1 MPRKRTVHEV
11 AFRLNHDMA
20 LQIAPEIQKFDLGLT
35 KQQLRT
41 MRLIWA
47 SENVTLVE
55 IADTLK
61 RNKAQVVRL
70 VDELCNAGM
79 VVRKPNPK
87 DGRSKILSLTPQGTH
102 FFDTIEGIEAKFSDQ
117 LTNGISPED
126 LETFFSVADQL
137 SANLKKI

>member
-1 MPRKRTVHEV
+1 MTRKRSIHEV

-20 LQIAPEIQKFDLGLT
+20 LQIAPEVAKMDVGLT
-35 KQQLRT
+35 AQQLRT

-70 VDELCNAGM
+70 VDELCKAGM
-79 VVRKPNPK
+79 VVRQPNPN
-87 DGRSKILSLTPQGTH
+87 DGRSKILTLTEQGEG
-102 FFDTIEGIEAKFSDQ
+102 FFRQIEAIEDRFGAQ
-117 LTNGISPED
+117 LTQGISPDD
-126 LETFFSVADQL
+126 LAAFFRVADQL
-137 SANLKKI
+137 SANLKAL